1 MQYALMIYAEA
12 GRVEAVTDAERLA
25 SRAEFSALARDGRIV
40 GDVELLPAETATCVR
55 VAAGRAL
62 TTDGPFADTKE
73 VLGGF
78 VLVEAD
84 DLDDALLAARIAAA
98 RVGGVVEVRP
108 VRDVDLA

>member
-25 SRAEFSALARDGRIV
+25 SCAEFSALARDGRIV

-62 TTDGPFADTKE
+62 TTDPGRRR
-73 VLGGF
+73 GGRSPA
-78 VLVEAD
+78 V
-84 DLDDALLAARIAAA
+84 IAAPCSQA
-98 RVGGVVEVRP
+98 RSQSLGAHQQ
-108 VRDVDLA
+108 DVDLVTVPADRTG